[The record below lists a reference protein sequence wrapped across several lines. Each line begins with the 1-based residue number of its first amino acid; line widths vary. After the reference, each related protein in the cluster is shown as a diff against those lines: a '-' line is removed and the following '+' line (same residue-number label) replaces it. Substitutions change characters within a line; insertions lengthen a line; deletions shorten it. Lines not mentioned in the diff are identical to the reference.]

1 MEQAT
6 EIKLSILDLAMK
18 GGWIMVVLAILSI
31 IAVYIFI
38 ERFIVVKRA
47 PNIDKSFMERI
58 REYIKDGKID
68 SAKALC
74 SGSDTPIA
82 RMIEKGLSRLG
93 RPLNDINTA
102 IENVGNLEVAK
113 LEKGVTLLSMIASA
127 APMIGFLGTVTGMIR
142 AFYNMS
148 MAGNNIDIELL
159 SSGIYEAM
167 VTTVGGLIVGILA
180 YVFYTIIVAKI
191 QNVVNLLESKT
202 TEFMDVL
209 NEPAKNLIAM
219 AIKTRNKIGV
229 SFNSSSMSDLV
240 FLLLI
245 FFMLT
250 STLVAPN
257 AIKLLLPSS
266 NSKTMAKQTVTVYI
280 NDLFQ
285 YYVDETPV
293 TDEELASSISA
304 KIEGQTDAT
313 IVLRSDKSVPVQYV
327 VNVIDAVNEI
337 NNATQQNHKVILA
350 TSPKK

>member
-1 MEQAT
+1 
-6 EIKLSILDLAMK
+6 
-18 GGWIMVVLAILSI
+18 
-31 IAVYIFI
+31 
-38 ERFIVVKRA
+38 
-47 PNIDKSFMERI
+47 
-58 REYIKDGKID
+58 
-68 SAKALC
+68 
-74 SGSDTPIA
+74 
-82 RMIEKGLSRLG
+82 
-93 RPLNDINTA
+93 
-102 IENVGNLEVAK
+102 
-113 LEKGVTLLSMIASA
+113 
-127 APMIGFLGTVTGMIR
+127 
-142 AFYNMS
+142 
-148 MAGNNIDIELL
+148 
-159 SSGIYEAM
+159 
-167 VTTVGGLIVGILA
+167 
-180 YVFYTIIVAKI
+180 
-191 QNVVNLLESKT
+191 
-202 TEFMDVL
+202 
-209 NEPAKNLIAM
+209 M

-293 TDEELASSISA
+293 VDDELSTMISA
-304 KIEGQTDAT
+304 KIGEQADAT

-327 VNVIDAVNEI
+327 VNVIDAVNDI